1 MAFIEV
7 IQNETEYHLE
17 MWNEPALIEA
27 GIPYT
32 LVLADRD
39 FTLSTIEEVINP
51 Q

>member
-1 MAFIEV
+1 MFIEV
-7 IQNETEYHLE
+7 IKNETEYHLE

-32 LVLADRD
+32 LVAVDRD
-39 FTLSTIEEVINP
+39 FILSTIDEVIT

>member
-1 MAFIEV
+1 MFIEV
-7 IQNETEYHLE
+7 IKNEQEYHLE

-32 LVLADRD
+32 FVPIDRD
-39 FTLSTIEEVINP
+39 FTLSTVEEVINP

>member
-7 IQNETEYHLE
+7 NKNETQYHLE
-17 MWNEPALIEA
+17 LWNEPALIEA
-27 GIPYT
+27 GIEYT
-32 LVLADRD
+32 IVPTDRD